1 MQVCPID
8 IAHRREDA
16 SWVIRRFRDATRDI
30 DFLSVPVCSVFGVE
44 SRKPT
49 VICDGIGY
57 WYN

>member
-49 VICDGIGY
+49 VIFVMV
-57 WYN
+57 